1 MVSLV
6 TTMTDKKW
14 SRNIGFVE
22 WDKGDH
28 WLLKAIFMLH
38 MKADKDEQQYNCH
51 LHEDLN
57 EGQRTK

>member
-1 MVSLV
+1 
-6 TTMTDKKW
+6 MTDKKW